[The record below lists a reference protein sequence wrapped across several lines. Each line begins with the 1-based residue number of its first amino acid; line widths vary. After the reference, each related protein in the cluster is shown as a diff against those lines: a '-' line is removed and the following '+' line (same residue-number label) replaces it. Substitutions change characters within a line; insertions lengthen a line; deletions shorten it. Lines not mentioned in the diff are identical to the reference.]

1 MKTATSGRTKDLH
14 EITRRLQ
21 PRLMRAQA
29 LSELDEL
36 FRSGR
41 PPEPQPRGFL
51 PGELLTMSVTRPT
64 DAFVRRLTALYMPW
78 LGKSFDPDSQR
89 GINVLR
95 PSARSQ
101 MKVLWRS
108 YEPRRNEDGN
118 LEAFP
123 FNTRI
128 GPGRLD
134 PQVDVLKIDYDFD
147 ANPDFLIRHI
157 LDELVQIDD
166 DLYLGKILY
175 RWRDAWHAI
184 GFFSLSSPT

>member
-1 MKTATSGRTKDLH
+1 MTTATSAAGKDLTD
-14 EITRRLQ
+14 ISRRLQ
-21 PRLMRAQA
+21 PRVMRAEA
-29 LSELDEL
+29 LSDLDAL

-41 PPEPQPRGFL
+41 PPEPPPRGFL
-51 PGELLTMSVTRPT
+51 PGELITMSVTRPT
-64 DAFVRRLTALYMPW
+64 DGFVRWVSGMYMPW
-78 LGKSFDPDSQR
+78 RGKSFDPDAQS
-89 GINVLR
+89 GINILE

-108 YEPRRNEDGN
+108 YEPRRNVDGD

-123 FNTRI
+123 FRTRI

-175 RWRDAWHAI
+175 RLRDAWHAI
-184 GFFSLSSPT
+184 GFFSLTSAT